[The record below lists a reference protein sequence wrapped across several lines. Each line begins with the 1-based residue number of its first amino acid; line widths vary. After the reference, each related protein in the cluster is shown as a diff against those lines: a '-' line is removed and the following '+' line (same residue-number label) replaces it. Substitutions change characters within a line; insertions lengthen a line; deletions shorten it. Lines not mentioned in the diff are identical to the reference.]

1 MACILKAWAK
11 SLDTIATTAML
22 PTRCWPNSSEHKPS
36 GPSNRWA
43 PDTKLLTV
51 PVGRIM
57 VPRVNCMLHRLWLI
71 WSRAID
77 HRVGLTDE
85 DKPGVPILKVRDANI
100 SLCIRTAIVLVNF
113 ITCASIVANI
123 IHKWGH
129 K

>member
-1 MACILKAWAK
+1 MQQI
-11 SLDTIATTAML
+11 
-22 PTRCWPNSSEHKPS
+22 RFFPNSSEIRPFD
-36 GPSNRWA
+36 PLNRWA

-51 PVGRIM
+51 PVGQIM